1 MSFNSNLRAQSVD
14 DNKKKTIDA
23 RVKTAEPRPKEVN
36 TKLAP
41 PPVGEA
47 KEGDPG
53 ATAADASS
61 NSDNPLQRAESSAS
75 STAGGDGGAA
85 DNGAASKDG
94 AGGDGVAVS
103 PLHGSAAG
111 VDTISKP
118 PASFAEA
125 PPGAKPCENCG
136 QMLGPGFAFCALCGT
151 KKTPPTTDD
160 NGGASSNPPTADPA
174 AAAVAS
180 EGSTA
185 APEAPTPTPVPKP
198 SGAWSFGLSVGPS
211 ATKDCVRFVGC
222 FAPLGDAN
230 AGGLAESLRDAAFK
244 AADPN
249 GNGHCSLA
257 ELETWVLQVLVAKYP
272 RVGKGKDMKE
282 PGKDLFTTFRPSYL
296 RAFSDAK
303 DYQADSGAK
312 IKGAKNAT
320 DDSFVQKGEFRLFC
334 CYLCIYATM
343 YDAFSRLDG
352 GSKGRDHNDDLRLEQ
367 SEFEVIHMIFYVNFL
382 LWYRKSLRNLVL
394 QVSIHPCMHACM
406 AGLHEFYF
414 NLFCFLSFSQLTQAS
429 WKRVNEY
436 GFVCLQS
443 MSSKSDAK
451 KVFQAM
457 DANGGGIVLL
467 DEFCKYLKAC
477 EIAAGTE
484 MGSLLQL
491 DEEGGVGKEEI
502 LPDFVV
508 KHAKVKPGA
517 NPPVPPPAPDK
528 APEAPAPTPAPTPAP
543 KVEVPP
549 PPVVEAPKQEV
560 PPAPAPV
567 APALKTQATLP
578 EEEAPPQPSKEEAPP
593 PPPPPVVQKV
603 EEAPPPPKVKKDPLL
618 APPEAEDDGVIE
630 EPRMLQRKGGGG
642 GGGGAL
648 GKQKVSL
655 LCYCQKMYTF
665 YTLVHLSC

>member
-1 MSFNSNLRAQSVD
+1 
-14 DNKKKTIDA
+14 
-23 RVKTAEPRPKEVN
+23 
-36 TKLAP
+36 
-41 PPVGEA
+41 
-47 KEGDPG
+47 
-53 ATAADASS
+53 
-61 NSDNPLQRAESSAS
+61 
-75 STAGGDGGAA
+75 
-85 DNGAASKDG
+85 
-94 AGGDGVAVS
+94 
-103 PLHGSAAG
+103 
-111 VDTISKP
+111 
-118 PASFAEA
+118 
-125 PPGAKPCENCG
+125 
-136 QMLGPGFAFCALCGT
+136 
-151 KKTPPTTDD
+151 
-160 NGGASSNPPTADPA
+160 
-174 AAAVAS
+174 
-180 EGSTA
+180 
-185 APEAPTPTPVPKP
+185 
-198 SGAWSFGLSVGPS
+198 
-211 ATKDCVRFVGC
+211 
-222 FAPLGDAN
+222 
-230 AGGLAESLRDAAFK
+230 
-244 AADPN
+244 
-249 GNGHCSLA
+249 
-257 ELETWVLQVLVAKYP
+257 
-272 RVGKGKDMKE
+272 
-282 PGKDLFTTFRPSYL
+282 
-296 RAFSDAK
+296 
-303 DYQADSGAK
+303 
-312 IKGAKNAT
+312 
-320 DDSFVQKGEFRLFC
+320 
-334 CYLCIYATM
+334 
-343 YDAFSRLDG
+343 
-352 GSKGRDHNDDLRLEQ
+352 
-367 SEFEVIHMIFYVNFL
+367 
-382 LWYRKSLRNLVL
+382 
-394 QVSIHPCMHACM
+394 M
-406 AGLHEFYF
+406 AGLHELYF

-443 MSSKSDAK
+443 MASKSDAK

>member
-1 MSFNSNLRAQSVD
+1 VD

-47 KEGDPG
+47 KEGDP
-53 ATAADASS
+53 ASS
-61 NSDNPLQRAESSAS
+61 TSDNPLQRAESSAS
-75 STAGGDGGAA
+75 STTGEGGGSHDANAA
-85 DNGAASKDG
+85 A
-94 AGGDGVAVS
+94 S
-103 PLHGSAAG
+103 PLHDAGPAAGGENGGG

-136 QMLGPGFAFCALCGT
+136 QLLGPGFAFCALCGT
-151 KKTPPTTDD
+151 KKTPLATED
-160 NGGASSNPPTADPA
+160 NGTSGISSSSAPA
-174 AAAVAS
+174 APAAEGATPKSAS
-180 EGSTA
+180 TDAPA
-185 APEAPTPTPVPKP
+185 APPPLPVKP

-222 FAPLGDAN
+222 FAPLGDAGT
-230 AGGLAESLRDAAFK
+230 GGLAESLRDAAFR

-272 RVGKGKDMKE
+272 RVGKGADMKE
-282 PGKDLFTTFRPSYL
+282 PGKDLFQTFRPSYL

-352 GSKGRDHNDDLRLEQ
+352 GSKGRDHNDDLRLEL
-367 SEFEVIHMIFYVNFL
+367 SEFE
-382 LWYRKSLRNLVL
+382 
-394 QVSIHPCMHACM
+394 
-406 AGLHEFYF
+406 
-414 NLFCFLSFSQLTQAS
+414 AS

-443 MSSKSDAK
+443 MASTSDAK

-484 MGSLLQL
+484 MGTLLQL
-491 DEEGGVGKEEI
+491 DEEGGVGKEEQ

-517 NPPVPPPAPDK
+517 AAPTPPAPEAAA
-528 APEAPAPTPAPTPAP
+528 AP
-543 KVEVPP
+543 
-549 PPVVEAPKQEV
+549 V
-560 PPAPAPV
+560 PPAPAPASV
-567 APALKTQATLP
+567 PAPVP
-578 EEEAPPQPSKEEAPP
+578 APKVEAPP
-593 PPPPPVVQKV
+593 PAAPSVVEAPAPVAPPALQTQVTMPEEQVPTPPALPPAIQKV
-603 EEAPPPPKVKKDPLL
+603 EAAAPQPPPKVKKDPLL
-618 APPEAEDDGVIE
+618 APEVEEDDGVIE
-630 EPRMLQRKGGGG
+630 EPRMLQRKGGV
-642 GGGGAL
+642 GAPA
-648 GKQKVSL
+648 KQRVRS
-655 LCYCQKMYTF
+655 CIY
-665 YTLVHLSC
+665 LSKIIHVL